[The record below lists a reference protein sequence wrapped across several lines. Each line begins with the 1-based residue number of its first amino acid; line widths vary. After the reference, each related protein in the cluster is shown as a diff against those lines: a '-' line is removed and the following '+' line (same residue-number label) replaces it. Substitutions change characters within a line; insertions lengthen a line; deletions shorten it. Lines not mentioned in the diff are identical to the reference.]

1 MSIEAMIEQM
11 HRAPDPACEVVTL
24 ERVIVEQMLNE
35 LEHKGPLDPL
45 VTYLR
50 LNLSLPKVELWAMHS
65 VGPGEYYPALNRA
78 HAETMVAGIAEAC
91 QAEKQRRIDAGESL
105 EHWFDWVSNV
115 IPSPYEPD
123 EHFEKVAEQALE
135 EEQRMRE
142 GWIKSSDDRTKLL
155 DGMALAQSHISW
167 LWDQL
172 EECSRLKRDGS
183 AEVLHQ
189 IAQVVTDVTA
199 EEVAR
204 AKELAEYKERLAAA
218 GERAIAKINPAEGDK
233 S

>member
-1 MSIEAMIEQM
+1 MSIEEMIEQM

-65 VGPGEYYPALNRA
+65 VGPGEVFPALDRA
-78 HAETMVAGIAEAC
+78 HAEKMVQDMKEC
-91 QAEKQRRIDAGESL
+91 EQREKQRLIDSNSPSL
-105 EHWFDWVSNV
+105 QYWCDWVVNI

-123 EHFEKVAEQALE
+123 EHFQMLAAQALE
-135 EEQRMRE
+135 EEDRLRA
-142 GWIKSSDDRTKLL
+142 GWAKAGDDRDKLL
-155 DGMALAQSHISW
+155 LQMHLIADIA
-167 LWDQL
+167 
-172 EECSRLKRDGS
+172 EGS
-183 AEVLHQ
+183 TTANSLPNIGRIAREV
-189 IAQVVTDVTA
+189 IAVVTA

-204 AKELAEYKERLAAA
+204 AKELAERKARLEAA
-218 GERAIAKINPAEGDK
+218 GERALAKISPAEGGA